1 MQLTPLGDLIGTDVF
16 TFRLS
21 VTLWSCILCKFWIIG
36 PPSAPD
42 KTYMSALPLSAR
54 LYVGATIAIGATLVV
69 LLGPRS
75 NFDNLPLFVVLL
87 LTSAITS
94 AFKVSLPLAKSGST
108 MSVSYAVDF
117 AALLLLGPNETMLVA
132 VTSAWSQ
139 CTFRMNTKNP
149 MYRTLFSMACLAI
162 TVQASGFAYE
172 SLGGVPGTLADT
184 VAGIARPLVGAATM
198 YFIFNTCLIAIAVSL
213 ATKQG
218 FVAVWNQNFLWSA
231 PSYFVGAG
239 AAAIATL
246 AVMTS
251 GVWLA
256 LLAAAP
262 LYLTYRTYKVYLGRI
277 DDERRH
283 VEEMA
288 DLHLATIEA
297 LALAIDAKDQTA
309 QSHIRRVQVY
319 ATSIA
324 RGLGM
329 SDTEIQGVKT
339 AALLHDIG
347 KLAVPEHILSKPGPL
362 TQEEFQK
369 IRVHPQVGA
378 EIISAVPFPYP
389 VAPLILSHHERWD
402 GKGYPQGLKG
412 EEIPLGARILSVVDY
427 YDALT
432 SDRPYHKAMTPEAAM
447 ALLQQEAGRAL
458 DPQVVQM
465 FVKMAPDMEAAA
477 ETIEHATPRRLSLE
491 PVNERGRP
499 AVGFSPET
507 TKTSTVFEDIAL
519 AHREIYALYEIAQTM
534 GTSLGV
540 ADTMALISSKLSNL
554 VPFSACGLF
563 LFDEEAD
570 SLRCRFATGVEADA
584 IGTMTVR
591 AGQGLAGWVAR
602 NRRPLVNA
610 RPSAEFEAAGLAK
623 STSLQ
628 SALVAPLVFSDR
640 FIGTLAVYSTQPD
653 FYTDDHRRLLDR
665 VSEQASAVIHNSIV
679 FEQTQEDSLTD
690 PLTGLPN
697 TRFMFMHLTREL
709 ARAERLKAEVAL
721 LVMDLDNFKE
731 INDSHGHH
739 VGDRALREVATV
751 LRSGIRPY
759 DICVRYA
766 GDEFIVVLSG
776 CGADEAE
783 RKRVELQR
791 TVDEVLFEARPGR
804 RLPLAIS
811 VGAAIYPQDGDSY
824 EALLATADS
833 RMYRDKQRRK
843 QRVEVRPAATGT
855 DGIPAVNVPL
865 QPPTPEITEID
876 IQRAGFGVL

>member
-1 MQLTPLGDLIGTDVF
+1 M
-16 TFRLS
+16 RS
-21 VTLWSCILCKFWIIG
+21 
-36 PPSAPD
+36 
-42 KTYMSALPLSAR
+42 LPLSAR
-54 LYVGATIAIGATLVV
+54 LYVGATITLGALLVV
-69 LLGPRS
+69 FLGPRS
-75 NFDNLPLFVVLL
+75 QFHNLTLFVVLL
-87 LTSAITS
+87 ATSAITS

-139 CTFRMNTKNP
+139 CTFRMKTKNP
-149 MYRTLFSMACLAI
+149 LYRTLFSMACLAI
-162 TVQASGFAYE
+162 TVQASGYAYE
-172 SLGGVPGTLADT
+172 VLGGVPGTLAHT

-198 YFIFNTCLIAIAVSL
+198 YFVFNTFLIAIAVAL
-213 ATKQG
+213 ATRQPLP
-218 FVAVWNQNFLWSA
+218 AVWNQNFLWSA

-239 AAAIATL
+239 AAALATW
-246 AVMTS
+246 AVMTT

-256 LLAAAP
+256 IMFAAP

-432 SDRPYHKAMTPEAAM
+432 SDRPYHKAMTHDAAL

-458 DPQVVQM
+458 DPAVVQM
-465 FVKMAPDMEAAA
+465 FIKMAEELESVA
-477 ETIEHATPRRLSLE
+477 ETVESATPRRLSLE
-491 PVNERGRP
+491 PTNERGRP
-499 AVGFSPET
+499 AVGFQPEGP
-507 TKTSTVFEDIAL
+507 TKSSTVFEDIAL

-554 VPFSACGLF
+554 VPFSACALY

-570 SLRCRFATGVEADA
+570 TLRCRFATGVEADA
-584 IGTMTVR
+584 IGGMTVR

-623 STSLQ
+623 STALH

-640 FIGTLAVYSTQPD
+640 LIGTLAVYSTQPD

-739 VGDRALREVATV
+739 VGDRALREVATI

-776 CGADEAE
+776 CSAEEAE
-783 RKRVELQR
+783 GKRVELQR
-791 TVDEVLFEARPGR
+791 TVDELLFEARPGR

-811 VGAAIYPQDGDSY
+811 VGAALYPQDGDSY

-833 RMYRDKQRRK
+833 RMYRDKNRRK
-843 QRVEVRPAATGT
+843 KTAHVQQPAATGT
-855 DGIPAVNVPL
+855 DGLPAVSLPL
-865 QPPTPEITEID
+865 QPTAEISEIE

>member
-1 MQLTPLGDLIGTDVF
+1 M
-16 TFRLS
+16 RS
-21 VTLWSCILCKFWIIG
+21 
-36 PPSAPD
+36 
-42 KTYMSALPLSAR
+42 LPLPAR
-54 LYVGATIAIGATLVV
+54 LYVGATIVVGALLVV
-69 LLGPRS
+69 SLGPRS
-75 NFDNLPLFVVLL
+75 SFANPALFAVLL
-87 LTSAITS
+87 ITSAVTS

-117 AALLLLGPNETMLVA
+117 ASLLLLGPNETMLVA

-139 CTFRMNTKNP
+139 CTFRMKTKNP
-149 MYRTLFSMACLAI
+149 VYRTMFSMACLAI

-172 SLGGVPGTLADT
+172 ALGGVPGALAHT
-184 VAGIARPLVGAATM
+184 VVGVARPLVGAATM
-198 YFIFNTCLIAIAVSL
+198 YFIFNTCLIAVAVSL
-213 ATKQG
+213 TTRQPFIG
-218 FVAVWNQNFLWSA
+218 VWNQNFLWSA
-231 PSYFVGAG
+231 PSYFVGALT
-239 AAAIATL
+239 AAIATWT
-246 AVMTS
+246 VMSS

-256 LLAAAP
+256 VLAFPP
-262 LYLTYRTYKVYLGRI
+262 LYLTYRSYKVYLGRI

-309 QSHIRRVQVY
+309 QTHIRRVQVY

-329 SDTEIQGVKT
+329 SDNEIQGVKT

-412 EEIPLGARILSVVDY
+412 EDIPLGARILSVVDY

-432 SDRPYHKAMTPEAAM
+432 SDRPYHKAMTPDAAL

-458 DPQVVQM
+458 DPAVVQM
-465 FVKMAPDMEAAA
+465 FVKMAADMEAAA
-477 ETIEHATPRRLSLE
+477 GTVETATPRRLSLE
-491 PVNERGRP
+491 PTNERGTP
-499 AVGFSPET
+499 AVGFQPESI
-507 TKTSTVFEDIAL
+507 KNTVFDDIAL
-519 AHREIYALYEIAQTM
+519 AHKEIYALYEIAQTM

-554 VPFSACGLF
+554 VPFSACALF
-563 LFDEEAD
+563 LFDEESD
-570 SLRCRFATGVEADA
+570 TLRCRFATGVEADA
-584 IGTMTVR
+584 IGTMMVR

-610 RPSAEFEAAGLAK
+610 RPSAEFEAAGLSK
-623 STSLQ
+623 STALQ

-640 FIGTLAVYSTQPD
+640 FIGTLAVYSTQSD

-731 INDSHGHH
+731 INDNHGHH

-804 RLPLAIS
+804 RLPLGIS
-811 VGAAIYPQDGDSY
+811 IGAAISPHDGDSY

-833 RMYRDKQRRK
+833 RMYRDKTRRK
-843 QRVEVRPAATGT
+843 QRVQVQPAATGT
-855 DGIPAVNVPL
+855 DGLLAVSVPL
-865 QPPTPEITEID
+865 QAPQEITENE